1 MRGTHTA
8 GVGKG
13 LLGVVGLPLSG
24 ALGLVGA
31 VSSGLA
37 STAGLAPAQA
47 VRRPGHCAGL
57 HTSLFHAQDTCKF
70 CVSKHV
76 KACIS

>member
-1 MRGTHTA
+1 MGR
-8 GVGKG
+8 G

-37 STAGLAPAQA
+37 STAGLTPPYA
-47 VRRPGHCAGL
+47 VRRPGRLAGVP
-57 HTSLFHAQDTCKF
+57 SLTPACCVDQLVLGCYSLLMAQL
-70 CVSKHV
+70 S
-76 KACIS
+76 S